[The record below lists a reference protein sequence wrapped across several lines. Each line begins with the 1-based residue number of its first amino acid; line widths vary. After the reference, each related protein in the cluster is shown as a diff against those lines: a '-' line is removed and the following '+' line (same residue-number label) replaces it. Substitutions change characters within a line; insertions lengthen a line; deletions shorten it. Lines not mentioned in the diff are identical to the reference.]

1 MKTEVK
7 NPCAFLNL
15 KKHICLI
22 AIGKIKEKDFIREFL
37 TTITEKNLH
46 YLEQIVI
53 SNLTNT
59 LHAFYMIP

>member
-1 MKTEVK
+1 MKPEVK
-7 NPCAFLNL
+7 KAEHIFYLT
-15 KKHICLI
+15 KHNVLI
-22 AIGKIKEKDFIREFL
+22 LIGKINVKDLIREFL

>member
-1 MKTEVK
+1 MTIGTIKVK
-7 NPCAFLNL
+7 DL
-15 KKHICLI
+15 
-22 AIGKIKEKDFIREFL
+22 IREFL